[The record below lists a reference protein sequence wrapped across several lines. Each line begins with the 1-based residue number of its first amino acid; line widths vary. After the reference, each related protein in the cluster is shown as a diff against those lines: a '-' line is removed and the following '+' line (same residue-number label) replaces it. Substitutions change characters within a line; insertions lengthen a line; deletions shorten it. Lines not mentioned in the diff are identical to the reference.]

1 MEKHVMTKL
10 LSQKQVNQYH
20 NSGFVSPVNVLNQ
33 DEIKQSINEIEG
45 FEEKTGQPIDFPHK
59 SRCHQLF
66 SWADYLVHHPK
77 ILDAVEDIIGPNI
90 LCYHATLWVKPA
102 KSNSFVR
109 WHQDGTYFFLD
120 PAKHVTAW
128 VALTIAD
135 EKAGCMQVIPG
146 SHKNDFFDH
155 NDDANPDNM
164 IPRGQGLAI
173 DVDTEAAVSMPLQPG
188 QMSLHHTKLFHA
200 SFNNRRDSRRI
211 GFGIS
216 YIPTEVKDIGNTPA
230 NALLVRGKDKYNN
243 FLPEK
248 RLASPGSKGQFD
260 YHLSLMKQFRKRQ
273 DEGASFSKAKLDD

>member
-1 MEKHVMTKL
+1 MTKL
-10 LSQKQVNQYH
+10 LSQEQVDQYH
-20 NSGFVSPVNVLNQ
+20 NSGFLSPVKILND
-33 DEIKQSINEIEG
+33 DEITKSLNEIER
-45 FEEKTGQPIDFPHK
+45 FEKETGKAIDFPYK

-102 KSNSFVR
+102 QSNSFVR

-200 SFNNRRDSRRI
+200 SFNNRRDTRRI

-230 NALLVRGKDKYNN
+230 NALLVRGEDKHNN

-248 RLASPGSKGQFD
+248 RLEDSGSQDQFD

-273 DEGASFSKAKLDD
+273 DEGASFSKAKLND

>member
-1 MEKHVMTKL
+1 MTKL
-10 LSQKQVNQYH
+10 LSQEQVDQYH
-20 NSGFVSPVNVLNQ
+20 NSGFLSPVNILND
-33 DEIKQSINEIEG
+33 DEITKSLNEIES
-45 FEEKTGQPIDFPHK
+45 FEKETGKAIDFPHK

-120 PAKHVTAW
+120 PAKHLTAW

-173 DVDTEAAVSMPLQPG
+173 DVDTEASVSMPLQPG

-200 SFNNRRDSRRI
+200 SFNNRRDARRI

-230 NALLVRGKDKYNN
+230 NALLVRGEDKYNN

-248 RLASPGSKGQFD
+248 RLEDPGSQDQFD

>member
-10 LSQKQVNQYH
+10 LSQEQVNQYN
-20 NSGFVSPVNVLNQ
+20 NSGFVSPVNILNQ
-33 DEIKQSINEIEG
+33 DEIKQSINEIES
-45 FEEKTGQPIDFPHK
+45 FEQETGQPIDFPHK

-66 SWADYLVHHPK
+66 SWADHLVHHPK

-102 KSNSFVR
+102 QSNSFVR

-128 VALTIAD
+128 VALTVAD
-135 EKAGCMQVIPG
+135 EDAGCMQVIPG
-146 SHKNDFFDH
+146 SHKNDFIDH
-155 NDDANPDNM
+155 NDDADPNNM

-173 DVDTEAAVSMPLQPG
+173 DVDTEVAVSMPLQPG

-248 RLASPGSKGQFD
+248 RLEDSGSQDQFD

-273 DEGASFSKAKLDD
+273 DEGASFSKAKLND